1 MSHQLSRIEKPLRIY
16 IVVGEDSGDQLG
28 VNLLVS
34 LRKLVEP
41 RKIEFFGIAGDRMKH
56 AGLSSLFPLSDI
68 AVMGLSAII
77 WNFPRIYR
85 RANQIIDDIVAI
97 KPDVLIIIDSP
108 DFTQPVARRAKRRL
122 NGNLKVVKY
131 VSPSVWAWRPGR
143 AKKMSGFVNHILAL
157 LPFEPDVHKKLNGP
171 PCTYVGHPLIEQ
183 KLKLRG
189 SSADKKS
196 LEDAPVLVVLPG
208 SRSGEVTRLM
218 PVFGEV
224 VARLKMV
231 YPNLEILLPCVS
243 HQKSNVLRLMSFWPV
258 QASIIEGESGKWQAF
273 RSAHAALAASGTVTL
288 ELAIAHVPTVVAYK
302 LDWLANKLKFL
313 VNVPSFVLANLVLGK
328 KVMPEFLDEKA
339 NCENLFT
346 SLKPLLVESDA
357 RNTQLLSLQ
366 NIDLMMELEN
376 DQPSMCAGKIVL
388 REIGSLQES

>member
-1 MSHQLSRIEKPLRIY
+1 MSHQLSRTEKPLRIY

-41 RKIEFFGIAGDRMKH
+41 RQIEFFGIAGDRMKD

-68 AVMGLSAII
+68 AVMGLSAIV

-85 RANQIIDDIVAI
+85 RANQVIDDIVAI

-108 DFTQPVARRAKRRL
+108 DFTQPVAKRAKSRL
-122 NGNLKVVKY
+122 NGDLKVVKY

-143 AKKMSGFVNHILAL
+143 AKKMAGFVNHILAL
-157 LPFEPDVHKKLNGP
+157 LPFEPEVHKRLHGP
-171 PCTYVGHPLIEQ
+171 PCSYVGHPLIEK
-183 KLKLRG
+183 KLELRG

-196 LEDAPVLVVLPG
+196 LKDNPVLVVLPG

-243 HQKSNVLRLMSFWPV
+243 HQMSNVLRLMSFWPV
-258 QASIIEGESGKWQAF
+258 QATIIEGESGKWQAF

-288 ELAIAHVPTVVAYK
+288 ELGIAHVPTVVAYK
-302 LDWLANKLKFL
+302 LDWLASKLKFL
-313 VNVPSFVLANLVLGK
+313 VKVPSFVLANLVLGK
-328 KVMPEFLDEKA
+328 NVMPEYLDEKA
-339 NCENLFT
+339 NCENLFM
-346 SLKPLLVESDA
+346 SIEPLLVESDA
-357 RNTQLLSLQ
+357 RTAHLLSLQ
-366 NIDLMMELEN
+366 SIDLMMELEN
-376 DQPSMCAGKIVL
+376 DKPSTRAGKIVL
-388 REIGSLQES
+388 REIDAI